1 MRQEFARNSAGSVSP
16 SIGSRSAG
24 RHCSAKSIA
33 SFACSTTLST
43 STTPAMSRKERRFRA
58 DAIRR
63 NVRAAAIQPQGIA
76 HLSELPHRH
85 FSTSDAGSTI

>member
-1 MRQEFARNSAGSVSP
+1 
-16 SIGSRSAG
+16 
-24 RHCSAKSIA
+24 
-33 SFACSTTLST
+33 
-43 STTPAMSRKERRFRA
+43 MSRKERRFRA